1 MKQQVKI
8 MGILNLTPDSF
19 YDGGKYD
26 TIQVA
31 LQKVAQY
38 LSEGADIIDIGAYSS
53 RPGATHITQEEESAR
68 LKPVLKAIKSQFPEA
83 VLSLDTFRS
92 SIARMGIEHGVS
104 MINDISGG
112 EIDADMYALIAHYK
126 VTYVLMHMK
135 GTPQDM
141 QHRVADVDITKEVY
155 NYFQKK
161 LDYLTEIGVNDV
173 ILDVGFGFG
182 KSINQNFDLLR
193 NLADFKVFGKPLLV
207 GISRKSML
215 YKTLNSSPDQML
227 NATSIAHTLAVLN
240 GASLLR
246 VHDVKEAKEVIE
258 IVKKYDSY

>member
-1 MKQQVKI
+1 MMDQVKI

-19 YDGGKYD
+19 YDGGSYAN
-26 TIQVA
+26 IQEV
-31 LQKVAQY
+31 LHKVAQY
-38 LSEGADIIDIGAYSS
+38 LSEGVDIIDMGAYSS
-53 RPGATHITQEEESAR
+53 RPGATHITSEEESSR
-68 LKPVLKAIKSQFPEA
+68 LIPVLKAIKNHFPEA

-104 MINDISGG
+104 IINDISGG
-112 EIDADMYALIAHYK
+112 EMDADMFNLIAHYK
-126 VTYVLMHMK
+126 VPYVLMHMK

-141 QHRVADVDITKEVY
+141 QQRIGDVDITQEVH

-161 LDYLTEIGVNDV
+161 LDYLTEIGVKDV

-182 KSINQNFDLLR
+182 KSIDQNFDLLR
-193 NLADFKVFGKPLLV
+193 NLADFKVFDKPLLV

-215 YKTLNSSPDQML
+215 YKTLNSTPDQML

-240 GASLLR
+240 GASILR
-246 VHDVKEAKEVIE
+246 VHDVKEAREVIE
-258 IVKKYDSY
+258 IVKKYNSY

>member
-26 TIQVA
+26 TIQVV

-53 RPGATHITQEEESAR
+53 RPGATHITQEVESAR
-68 LKPVLKAIKSQFPEA
+68 LKPVLKAIKSHFPEA

-92 SIARMGIEHGVS
+92 SVARMGIEHGVS
-104 MINDISGG
+104 IINDISGG
-112 EIDADMYALIAHYK
+112 EMDAEMYNLIAHYK
-126 VTYVLMHMK
+126 IPYVLMHMK

-141 QHRVADVDITKEVY
+141 QHRVTDVDITKEVY
-155 NYFQKK
+155 NYFHKK
-161 LDYLTEIGVNDV
+161 LDYLTEIGVKDV

-182 KSINQNFDLLR
+182 KSIDQNFDLLR
-193 NLADFKVFGKPLLV
+193 NLADFKVFDKPLLV
-207 GISRKSML
+207 GLSRKSML

-240 GASLLR
+240 GASILR
-246 VHDVKEAKEVIE
+246 VHDVKEAREVIE
-258 IVKKYDSY
+258 IVKKYNSY